1 MSMLADLKAELK
13 KLEDEH
19 GIEISAV
26 VSRSGVPIAWNMAS
40 EAHVETFATLSA
52 TILGASEVVYADLG
66 RVPPKHIFIES
77 QDGTFIATPLGTK
90 ALLVGMSKTRK
101 GQDLMASMD
110 KVVSTV
116 KGVLSSERTGV

>member
-13 KLEDEH
+13 RLEVEH

-66 RVPPKHIFIES
+66 KVPPKHIMIES

-90 ALLVGMSKTRK
+90 ALLVGMSKARK
-101 GQDLMASMD
+101 SQELVTSLDRA
-110 KVVSTV
+110 VETV
-116 KGVLSSERTGV
+116 KGVLSNERSGV

>member
-1 MSMLADLKAELK
+1 MSMLADLKVELK

-40 EAHVETFATLSA
+40 ESHVETFATLSA

-66 RVPPKHIFIES
+66 KVPPKHIFIES
-77 QDGTFIATPLGTK
+77 QDGTFLATPLGTK
-90 ALLVGMSKTRK
+90 ALLVGMSKSKSGR
-101 GQDLMASMD
+101 DLLSSLDVAVE
-110 KVVSTV
+110 KV
-116 KGVLSSERTGV
+116 KGVLSNERSGI

>member
-1 MSMLADLKAELK
+1 MTMLADLKKELK

-26 VSRSGVPIAWNMAS
+26 VSRSGVPIAWHMPNES
-40 EAHVETFATLSA
+40 HIETFATLSA

-66 RVPPKHIFIES
+66 KIPPKHVLIES
-77 QDGTFIATPLGTK
+77 PDGTFIATPLGTK

-101 GQDLMASMD
+101 SQELAASLD
-110 KVVSTV
+110 SAVESV
-116 KGVLSSERTGV
+116 KGVLSSERAGI

>member
-1 MSMLADLKAELK
+1 MSMLADLKMELK
-13 KLEDEH
+13 RLEEEH

-66 RVPPKHIFIES
+66 KIPPKHIFIES

-90 ALLVGMSKTRK
+90 ALLVGMSKSRK
-101 GQDLMASMD
+101 SQELMVSLD
-110 KVVSTV
+110 KAVEKV
-116 KGVLSSERTGV
+116 KGVLSSERSGV